1 MKLKKYLG
9 SAILIFTLVFF
20 SNAFAEKPE
29 EKTKSEAYFPEQ
41 TFTFDRVLEGNQVIH
56 DFVIKNK
63 GNGPLA
69 VERVKSS

>member
-9 SAILIFTLVFF
+9 SAILIFMLFF
-20 SNAFAEKPE
+20 FTNAFAEKPE

-41 TFTFDRVLEGNQVIH
+41 TFTFDRTLEGSQVIH

-69 VERVKSS
+69 VERVKTT

>member
-9 SAILIFTLVFF
+9 PAILIFMLVSFT
-20 SNAFAEKPE
+20 NAFAEKPE
-29 EKTKSEAYFPEQ
+29 EKNKPEAYFPEQ
-41 TFTFDRVLEGNQVIH
+41 SFTFDRVLEGSQVTH

>member
-9 SAILIFTLVFF
+9 PAILIFTLVLFT
-20 SNAFAEKPE
+20 NAFAEKPE
-29 EKTKSEAYFPEQ
+29 EKIKPEAYFPEQ
-41 TFTFDRVLEGNQVIH
+41 TFTFDRVLEGSQVIH

>member
-1 MKLKKYLG
+1 MKLKKLLG

-20 SNAFAEKPE
+20 SNVFAEKPE

-41 TFTFDRVLEGNQVIH
+41 TFTFDRVLEGSQVIH